1 MRALLLTA
9 FGTEPVL
16 TDVPDPDCPPHGVV
30 VRVEA
35 TGLCRSDWHGLMGHD
50 PDVALPHVPGHEFA
64 GVVAEVGADV
74 RGWRVGQRVTAPFVN
89 ACGSCGPCR
98 AGRQQ
103 VCARQTQPGFTRWGS
118 FAELVVVDH
127 AEVNLVAL
135 PAEVDAV
142 TAAGLGC
149 RVATAFRA
157 VVEVGRVAAG
167 EWVAVHGC
175 GGVGL
180 SAVLI
185 ARACGARV
193 VAVDVVPA
201 ALALASRF
209 GADAVVDASALGAG
223 PDGGPDGVA
232 DGGPDGVAA
241 AVRRAAAAAGGSDGV
256 HLSLDALGSEATCHA
271 SIAGLLPAGRHVQV
285 GLLPSA
291 LGLPRV
297 PMHLVVGGELEVL
310 GSHGMAARS
319 YPGLLGLVASGRL
332 DASALVNRRVT
343 LAEAGPLLLGAGS
356 AGAGATAGITVAC
369 P

>member
-1 MRALLLTA
+1 MKALLLTA

-16 TDVPDPDCPPHGVV
+16 TDVPDPACPPHGVV

-50 PDVALPHVPGHEFA
+50 PDVVLPHVPGHEFA
-64 GVVAEVGADV
+64 GVVAQVGAGV
-74 RGWRVGQRVTAPFVN
+74 GGWSVGDRVTAPFVN
-89 ACGSCGPCR
+89 ACGSCDPCR

-103 VCARQTQPGFTRWGS
+103 LCARQTQPGFTRWGS
-118 FAELVVVDH
+118 FAEYAVVDH
-127 AEVNLVAL
+127 AAVNLVAL
-135 PAEVDAV
+135 PDDVDAV

-180 SAVLI
+180 SAVMI

-193 VAVDVVPA
+193 VAVDVSA
-201 ALALASRF
+201 QALRWARRL
-209 GADAVVDASALGAG
+209 GADAVVDASAPGRG
-223 PDGGPDGVA
+223 PGDGGPDGVA
-232 DGGPDGVAA
+232 RGVRE
-241 AVRRAAAAAGGSDGV
+241 AVTAAGGPGGV

-271 SIAGLLPAGRHVQV
+271 SVAGLLPSGRHVQV
-285 GLLPSA
+285 GLLPSV

-297 PMHLVVGGELEVL
+297 PMHLVVAGELAVL

-319 YPGLLGLVASGRL
+319 YPALLGLVASGRL
-332 DASALVNRRVT
+332 DAASLVSRRVT
-343 LAEAGPLLLGAGS
+343 LAEAGPLLLAAGS
-356 AGAGATAGITVAC
+356 DGRGAAVAGITVAC